1 MKTRTGQIAVTMALT
16 ALLFLGGCS
25 PKPSKSD
32 VKNAITAELQN
43 TIPVSWV
50 GNLLGGSN
58 AKIESI
64 EIQQWGDYNEEEKY
78 WPVKARVVGTAELND
93 PFNQGKVKHFDKI
106 SDYRLTKDDYGMWQA
121 ELPGGMFQ

>member
-1 MKTRTGQIAVTMALT
+1 MKNRTGQLAVTMVLT
-16 ALLFLGGCS
+16 AMLLLAGCS
-25 PKPSKSD
+25 PKPSTSD

-64 EIQQWGDYNEEEKY
+64 EIQQWGDYNKEEEY
-78 WPVKARVVGTAELND
+78 WPVKVRVVGTAELND
-93 PFNQGKVKHFDKI
+93 PFNQGKVKNFDKI
-106 SDYRLTKDDYGMWQA
+106 SDYRLTKDDYGTWKA
-121 ELPGGMFQ
+121 ELLGGMFQ

>member
-1 MKTRTGQIAVTMALT
+1 MKTRPGLIAATMVLT
-16 ALLFLGGCS
+16 ASLFLAGCS
-25 PKPSKSD
+25 QKPSTSD
-32 VKNAITAELQN
+32 VKNAITVELQN

-78 WPVKARVVGTAELND
+78 WPVKVRVVGTAELND
-93 PFNQGKVKHFDKI
+93 PFNQDKVKNFDKI
-106 SDYRLTKDDYGMWQA
+106 SDFRLTKDDYGMWQA